1 MNKSRWRIFG
11 LVFLLILPPMATL
24 KSPTCGRVKI
34 PQRQNDKS
42 NLNSENLQF
51 FSLFHPLSQI
61 FVLGESL
68 GSFLQT
74 IAFPFELQQMAM
86 MKQAVKYG

>member
-1 MNKSRWRIFG
+1 MFDYT
-11 LVFLLILPPMATL
+11 PMATL

-34 PQRQNDKS
+34 PQRQYDKS